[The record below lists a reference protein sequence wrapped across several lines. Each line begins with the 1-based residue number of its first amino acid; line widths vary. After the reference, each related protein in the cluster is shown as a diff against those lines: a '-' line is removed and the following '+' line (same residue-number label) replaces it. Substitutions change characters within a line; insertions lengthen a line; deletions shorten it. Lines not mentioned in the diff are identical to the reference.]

1 MFSGCSG
8 RKERAAMDEAL
19 LKKERRSF
27 EKRVFFTSLALSAP
41 LSLLFWT
48 RSPGEALAFFLSQ
61 LVVAADIVLLSELS
75 GSMLEKGGGSGARIA
90 ASLLL
95 KLVLL
100 LGGLYVILSLFYSK
114 PLGLFAGFSLPPGA
128 ALFWALRDAGK
139 S

>member
-1 MFSGCSG
+1 
-8 RKERAAMDEAL
+8 MDEAL

-41 LSLLFWT
+41 LSLLFWM
-48 RSPGEALAFFLSQ
+48 RSPDEALAFFLSQ

-75 GSMLEKGGGSGARIA
+75 GSMMEKGRGTGVRIA

-100 LGGLYVILSLFYSK
+100 LGGLYAILSLFYSK

-139 S
+139 K

>member
-1 MFSGCSG
+1 
-8 RKERAAMDEAL
+8 MDEAL

-27 EKRVFFTSLALSAP
+27 EKRVFFTSLALSVP
-41 LSLLFWT
+41 LSLLFLT
-48 RSPGEALAFFLSQ
+48 RSPREALAFFLSQ
-61 LVVAADIVLLSELS
+61 LVVAFDIALLSELS
-75 GSMLEKGGGSGARIA
+75 GSMLEKGGRSGARIA
-90 ASLLL
+90 VSLLL

-139 S
+139 K

>member
-1 MFSGCSG
+1 
-8 RKERAAMDEAL
+8 MDEAL

-27 EKRVFFTSLALSAP
+27 EKRVFFTSLVLSAP
-41 LSLLFWT
+41 LSLLFWM
-48 RSPGEALAFFLSQ
+48 RSPDEALAFFFSQ

-75 GSMLEKGGGSGARIA
+75 GSMMENGGGTGLRIA

-139 S
+139 K